1 MSVVFSYSL
10 AVSVTLILGLLAYRL
25 SSQNRIRFSFR
36 RMTLIAIFVMSLAL
50 PLLPSMRSAV
60 VQAEPPIAVGPAVI
74 RIAPAPD
81 EGGSDIWR
89 MLLLL
94 WGAGMAA
101 VLLLNLISLLRIFL
115 IIIRAER
122 RNVYGRRIYIT
133 ADKRIAP
140 FSLGNI
146 IVANR
151 DDFDSDAGII
161 LSHEAGHIH
170 HRHTLDMFLSQAVI
184 TLCWYNPAAWMLR
197 KELKTVHEYEAD
209 RYVIDRGNDT
219 HEYQLFL
226 VMRAAR
232 STFPSIGSNLNKSRL
247 KSRIRTMNSNSS
259 LIPFSIMGLVVPAV
273 AFIASFLLLSAP
285 AVSAAL
291 RQSADV
297 ELMDAPTEPVNDFE
311 EIKVIG
317 VGTMKKI
324 SLDSLKTINADSIK
338 SISVD
343 RKAGK
348 TEVVMKNETV
358 VHFENREL
366 QDTAVAKPAQE
377 EMNGMK
383 KSIIGSATVDK
394 NADKEPVVIMAN
406 KELQEVHIYVN
417 GLEVSEETIS
427 KLSPMMI
434 ESISVEKS
442 GEKPCIRVSLKKSNE

>member
-25 SSQNRIRFSFR
+25 SPQNHIRFSFR
-36 RMTLIAIFVMSLAL
+36 RMTLIAIFVISLAL

-60 VQAEPPIAVGPAVI
+60 AAAEPPIAVGPAVI
-74 RIAPAPD
+74 RIAPAAD
-81 EGGSDIWR
+81 DGGIDIWR

-184 TLCWYNPAAWMLR
+184 TICWYNPAAWMLR

-297 ELMDAPTEPVNDFE
+297 ELMDAPTVPVNDFDD
-311 EIKVIG
+311 IKVIG

-324 SLDSLKTINADSIK
+324 SRDSLKTINADSIK
-338 SISVD
+338 SIKVD

-348 TEVVMKNETV
+348 TEVVMKDESV
-358 VHFENREL
+358 VEFENREL
-366 QDTAVAKPAQE
+366 QDTAVSGPAQTGT
-377 EMNGMK
+377 NSMK
-383 KSIIGSATVDK
+383 ISIIGAETVEK
-394 NADKEPVVIMAN
+394 KADKEPVVITAN
-406 KELQEVHIYVN
+406 KELHEVHIYVD
-417 GLEVSEETIS
+417 GQEVSEESFS

-442 GEKPCIRVSLKKSNE
+442 GEKPCIRVTLKKSHE

>member
-1 MSVVFSYSL
+1 MAAIFSYSL
-10 AVSVTLILGLLAYRL
+10 AVSITLLLGFCAYRL
-25 SSQNRIRFSFR
+25 SPEKRTHFSFR
-36 RMTLIAIFVMSLAL
+36 RITLLVIFGMSLL
-50 PLLPSMRSAV
+50 MPLLPAMRSA
-60 VQAEPPIAVGPAVI
+60 AIAGETPVAMAPSVI
-74 RIAPAPD
+74 RIAPMA
-81 EGGSDIWR
+81 EESGSDIWR
-89 MLLLL
+89 VLLLV
-94 WGAGMAA
+94 WGTGVAA
-101 VLLLNLISLLRIFL
+101 VLLLNIISLLRIFF
-115 IIIRAER
+115 IIINAKR

-170 HRHTLDMFLSQAVI
+170 HRHTIDMLLSQAVI
-184 TLCWYNPAAWMLR
+184 TICWYNPAAWLLR

-247 KSRIRTMNSNSS
+247 KSRIRTMNSSSS
-259 LIPFSIMGLVVPAV
+259 LIPFSIMGLVIPAV

-285 AVSAAL
+285 GVSAAL
-291 RQSADV
+291 RHSAAV
-297 ELMDAPTEPVNDFE
+297 ELMAPPTEPVNDFDD
-311 EIKVIG
+311 IKVIG
-317 VGTMKKI
+317 VGTIKKV
-324 SLDSLKTINADSIK
+324 SRDSLKTINADSIK

-348 TEVVMKNETV
+348 TEVVMKDETV
-358 VHFENREL
+358 VEFEHREL
-366 QDTAVAKPAQE
+366 QDTAVSRPAQKE
-377 EMNGMK
+377 TNGMK
-383 KSIIGSATVDK
+383 IRIIGAETVEK
-394 NADKEPVVIMAN
+394 KADKEPVVITAN
-406 KELQEVHIYVN
+406 KELQEVHIYVD
-417 GLEVSEETIS
+417 GQEVSEETFS

-442 GEKPCIRVSLKKSNE
+442 GEKPCIRVTLKKSHE